1 VLATHMVNNGL
12 IFHRKT

>member
-1 VLATHMVNNGL
+1 VIATHMVNNGL